1 MDICVSWMVSGP
13 DLMGSDPNEQ
23 MMLTFTSSIIITSL
37 LLLQDTIRCYFKT
50 SLSMSNTRL
59 WLLSSGSFKLFSN
72 PTSYLSTQRQT
83 SLILSNQ
90 EKNFLSSV
98 PSYCQ
103 SQSVLQHKIIYW
115 NVQIWVIN
123 ISSWRPFEPLDF
135 IPRAIRRSGHVTHAT
150 LIG

>member
-37 LLLQDTIRCYFKT
+37 LLLQDTICCYFKT

-72 PTSYLSTQRQT
+72 PTFYLSTQRQT
-83 SLILSNQ
+83 SLISSNQ
-90 EKNFLSSV
+90 EENFLSSV

-103 SQSVLQHKIIYW
+103 SQSVLQYDAKIIYW
-115 NVQIWVIN
+115 NGGQAVWPTER
-123 ISSWRPFEPLDF
+123 WLDSAF
-135 IPRAIRRSGHVTHAT
+135 MHYPRWLDSVLALG
-150 LIG
+150 